1 MASKALHRLV
11 AAVLLL
17 TGACARAPASP
28 VFHEEGYP
36 ETLSAW
42 GLFNADGRSLALNRG
57 VEPYDLATP
66 LFTDYALKLR
76 TISLPD
82 GEAARYDADG
92 AFGFPV
98 GSIVSKTFYY
108 PMRAGV
114 AQQEDARPLRDGA
127 LPLDGVRLIE
137 TRLLVRRAEGWV
149 AIPYVWND
157 DQTEATLARAG
168 SAIPM
173 RLARADG
180 REETF
185 VYLTPDQNQ
194 CAGCHATNAT
204 TRALSPI
211 GLAARHLNRPA
222 LDHAG
227 GQLQRLAALGLLDQA
242 PKDAPANAD
251 WRDTTQSLDA
261 RARAYLDINCSHCHS
276 DVGPADTSGLDLR
289 AGATGPALGLCK
301 SPVAAGAGSGG
312 RPFDIAPGEPGRSI
326 FPFRMRTTEPGA
338 MMPELGRALAHEEG
352 ADLIEAWISGLKGR
366 CA

>member
-1 MASKALHRLV
+1 MLL
-11 AAVLLL
+11 AA
-17 TGACARAPASP
+17 ACARAPSSP

-42 GLFNADGRSLALNRG
+42 GLFKANGRALALNEG

-66 LFTDYALKLR
+66 LFSDYALKLR
-76 TISLPD
+76 TISLPE
-82 GEAARYDADG
+82 GGVARYDADG
-92 AFGFPV
+92 VFEFPV
-98 GSIVSKTFYY
+98 GSVISKTFYY
-108 PMRAGV
+108 PVSNGV
-114 AQQEDARPLRDGA
+114 AQQAEAPTLRDGA
-127 LPLDGVRLIE
+127 LALDGARLIE

-180 REETF
+180 REEAF

-222 LDHAG
+222 PDHEG
-227 GQLQRLAALGLLDQA
+227 GQLQRLAALGMLDRA
-242 PKDAPANAD
+242 PADAPANAD
-251 WRDTTQSLDA
+251 WRDAGRSLDD

-289 AGATGPALGLCK
+289 ATATGPALGLCK

-326 FPFRMRTTEPGA
+326 FPFRLRSTDPGQ

-352 ADLIEAWISGLKGR
+352 AALIEEWISSLEGR